1 MSQVFSKLVVTKPL
15 ITIVMRMH
23 NFIVKFVKILDI
35 FTEFAGNRANDLGNV
50 PHRGIVPK
58 FSDLEVMA
66 LSPTAEIF
74 GFDSE
79 NYLFRRLNS
88 ECPQALPNLIT
99 HRQYNQRH
107 RQTYRLCEEIRKDI
121 PSAIDG
127 REDVFSIDSKPVKV
141 YQNARAA
148 RYAMGSDNPETAPA
162 WSYYASQDCIIM
174 VISSTW
180 SAA

>member
-35 FTEFAGNRANDLGNV
+35 FKEFAGNRANDLGNV